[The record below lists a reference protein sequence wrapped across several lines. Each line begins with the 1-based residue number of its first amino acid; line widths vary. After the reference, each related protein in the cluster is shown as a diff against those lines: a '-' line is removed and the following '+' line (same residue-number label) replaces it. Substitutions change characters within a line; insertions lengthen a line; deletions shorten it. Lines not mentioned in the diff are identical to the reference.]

1 MIIDYYV
8 LIPVVFAGIFCCFY
22 VHLVLPAYEA
32 SRWRKTDKKNQRCDR
47 SNLRFND
54 AGIKQFGGDWV
65 WLVFNPEHKLQ
76 IVTTS
81 NQNSLLSIGLYPLLG
96 NDVWE
101 HTSSIHSL
109 TSVINLCNF
118 MQLYF
123 LY

>member
-1 MIIDYYV
+1 M
-8 LIPVVFAGIFCCFY
+8 
-22 VHLVLPAYEA
+22 
-32 SRWRKTDKKNQRCDR
+32 
-47 SNLRFND
+47 
-54 AGIKQFGGDWV
+54 KQFGGDWV